1 MDKLTAERII
11 NALESGVV
19 SYDDVDYF
27 NIGRDKEI
35 AKIETLLENTKK
47 GGSNILFIH
56 GDYGVGKT
64 HILNLTK
71 EKALSHKFVVSYVT
85 LSSRE
90 CPLSN
95 MVWVYGDILKNMSFQ
110 AENENLGLLS
120 FLDLWLELVENEIS
134 KYRNDKCKHKLTY
147 LACSLGCIDELYKEH
162 MPELRNIHEALK
174 SAIKL
179 YQYAFLRKNE
189 ELKVLI
195 IRWILGEKL
204 KKIEFNYIN
213 NQLRSIELLEN
224 IDISNA
230 FDMFKSISSLS
241 KILGYNGLIIFLDEA
256 ERIPSIGNV
265 LEGYINLC
273 RIIMQSYKMHGVLI
287 VYATTPQFYEDA
299 KKYFK
304 YYESEENKGLL
315 ETIYRRMEKERLIL
329 TILKEDELL
338 ILARKII
345 TIYIQS
351 VGNYKNSEKIF
362 NNIFNEITVIIEES
376 TTMREY
382 IAKILPLIKKSYNS
396 ASY

>member
-11 NALESGVV
+11 NALDSGVV

-27 NIGRDKEI
+27 NIGRSNEI
-35 AKIETLLENTKK
+35 AQIETLLRNTKK
-47 GGSNILFIH
+47 GDSNILFVH

-71 EKALSHKFVVSYVT
+71 EKALRDKFVVSYVT

-90 CPLSN
+90 CPLSK
-95 MVWVYGDILKNMSFQ
+95 MVWVYGDILKNMSFR

-120 FLDLWLELVENEIS
+120 FLDMWLELVENRIS
-134 KYRNDKCKHKLTY
+134 KYRNDQCKHKLTY
-147 LACSLGCIDELYKEH
+147 LTCGLGCIDELYKEH
-162 MPELRNIHEALK
+162 MPELEKINETLK
-174 SAIKL
+174 NAIKL
-179 YQYAFLRKNE
+179 YQYAFLRGND

-204 KKIEFNYIN
+204 KRIDFNYIN
-213 NQLRSIELLEN
+213 NQLKGIEFNEN
-224 IDISNA
+224 IDYSNA

-241 KILGYNGLIIFLDEA
+241 KILGYSGFIILLDEA

-265 LEGYINLC
+265 LEGYTNLC
-273 RIIMQSYKMHGVLI
+273 RIIIQSSMMPGVLI

-299 KKYFK
+299 KNHFK
-304 YYESEENKGLL
+304 YYESEGNKELL

-329 TILKEDELL
+329 TILKEGELL
-338 ILARKII
+338 NLAKKVIK
-345 TIYIQS
+345 IYIQS
-351 VGNYKNSEKIF
+351 MGDHKNSEKIF
-362 NNIFNEITVIIEES
+362 NNILNEITVIIKES

-382 IAKILPLIKKSYNS
+382 IAKALPLIKKS
-396 ASY
+396 